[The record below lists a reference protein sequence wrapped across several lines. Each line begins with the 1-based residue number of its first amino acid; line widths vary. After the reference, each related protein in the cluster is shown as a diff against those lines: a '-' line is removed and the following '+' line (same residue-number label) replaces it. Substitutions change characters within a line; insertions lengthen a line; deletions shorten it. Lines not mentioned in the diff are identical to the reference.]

1 MKFDLSLSTLAILA
15 AATSVHAGEPPV
27 CQVRGDVPGFENCKN
42 YFFVNGKASDM
53 LWCLS
58 KSDCLKVFPEPT
70 PIPTPEPTQAPVPL
84 PAPAP
89 VQIASAEQALE
100 STSTMARASGAA
112 LLVAAVAALF

>member
-84 PAPAP
+84 PAP

>member
-58 KSDCLKVFPEPT
+58 KSDCLKVFLEPT
-70 PIPTPEPTQAPVPL
+70 PIPTPEPTQVPV
-84 PAPAP
+84 PAP